1 MNLPIKYINIFIFVN
16 VSLDV
21 ILMLKISYFV
31 CDINFVNIYTC
42 KRVLFNIHG
51 NMNQSKSLIYLNI
64 ARGNGVKFANKG
76 QALGSEKLNGLAMSM
91 TYECSP
97 MSICHVN
104 DEIVRRSFLLIQSH
118 MNFLHAHA
126 IRIQCMNFCARIS

>member
-1 MNLPIKYINIFIFVN
+1 MNLTIKYVNIFIFVN

-42 KRVLFNIHG
+42 KRVLFNIRG
-51 NMNQSKSLIYLNI
+51 NMNQYKSLIYLNI

-97 MSICHVN
+97 M
-104 DEIVRRSFLLIQSH
+104 
-118 MNFLHAHA
+118 
-126 IRIQCMNFCARIS
+126 